1 MNLIKF
7 SIINKIKNYL
17 LINNKL
23 IFIIFSAYFILSL
36 KFININIYIF
46 FIILIISSTFINLKY
61 IKNILFINS
70 YYALLIIISFVFH
83 YFGLLTLDQN
93 SFITVGPNTASWG
106 MGLLKNTTNIYLLFP
121 LLYILSIS
129 IFCRNHSPCQFLLYI
144 PFIFLPSQLVSLYQI
159 FINPDF
165 LISQKNYICGLSL
178 DASSFGI
185 SLFLILPLCVLGFVL
200 NKELNKKYLFIFSAM
215 LTILCL
221 LIRGQETTLLG
232 IIIFLLIFPCIWMWV
247 NSAELIFKKTLLFS
261 LIYTLFLLLLC
272 YGAFLL
278 SEIKTLQSFA
288 LVSKFNDHLIS
299 LDKIGIGGMIQEA
312 FQKTG
317 RLDHWLQACRL
328 TIESPI
334 AGWGPGGFM
343 RNLGNIY
350 YRYKEPF
357 SFFDN
362 ANNQY
367 LQMSSD
373 LGFLGAYLNLL
384 LHLFPL
390 LMIIGIHRHIRS
402 KEERWAVGISFSVVS
417 IMMILYMTGP
427 HIMAPDVLFIMVI
440 YLSFLIVTAIKF
452 GFSFKHFNIKRYAVP
467 IVLITALFSF
477 ESYNNAFGEKGYTLR
492 QEANWWPLIN
502 HYGYYPL
509 EEVNGQMMMWTGRE
523 SSVQIPAKTNL
534 VNINVLTNHYNT
546 ADNGL
551 FFKVFIDGTVGIE
564 HHFFNGDY
572 KPFYCFV
579 PNIKSKEILVK
590 TWVDKTFSPQKMGI
604 GKDDRNLGV
613 MISPL
618 NFLVDILP
626 KDGIGFY
633 NWENVSASI
642 SSDWPK
648 DQQFKFRWTGI
659 RASIDVENYL
669 SNSITIFLHS
679 SHPDL
684 RNSPV
689 TVQLIGEKEVIKEV
703 VFTHYD
709 WQKITI
715 TPAMLNGSTILT
727 LQA

>member
-1 MNLIKF
+1 M
-7 SIINKIKNYL
+7 

-23 IFIIFSAYFILSL
+23 IFIIFSAYFILLL
-36 KFININIYIF
+36 KYININLFIYL
-46 FIILIISSTFINLKY
+46 IILIIISTLINLKY

-70 YYALLIIISFVFH
+70 YYALLIIISFIFH
-83 YFGLLTLDQN
+83 YFSLLTLDQN
-93 SFITVGPNTASWG
+93 SFIAVGPGTASWG
-106 MGLLKNTTNIYLLFP
+106 MGLLKNTTSIYLLFP

-129 IFCRNHSPCQFLLYI
+129 IFCRNHSPYQFLLYI
-144 PFIFLPSQLVSLYQI
+144 PFIFFPSPLVALYQK
-159 FINPDF
+159 FINPNF
-165 LISQKNYICGLSL
+165 LTSQINYICGLSF

-185 SLFLILPLCVLGFVL
+185 SLFLILPLCVLGFIL
-200 NKELNKKYLFIFSAM
+200 NKDLNKKYLFIFSAM

-247 NSAELIFKKTLLFS
+247 NSAELKFKKILLFS
-261 LIYTLFLLLLC
+261 LIYTLILLLLC

-278 SEIKTLQSFA
+278 LEIKTLQSFA
-288 LVSKFNDHLIS
+288 LVSKFNDHMIS

-373 LGFLGAYLNLL
+373 LGFLGAYLNLV

-390 LMIIGIHRHIRS
+390 LMIIGIHRNIRS
-402 KEERWAVGISFSVVS
+402 KEERWAVGISFSIVS

-467 IVLITALFSF
+467 IVLITALFSC

-492 QEANWWPLIN
+492 QEANWWPLKN

-509 EEVNGQMMMWTGRE
+509 EKVNDQMMMWTAKE
-523 SSVQIPAKTNL
+523 SSDQMVARSNL
-534 VNINVLTNHYNT
+534 LMIKGSAHRGNI
-546 ADNGL
+546 DDSGL
-551 FFKVFIDGTVGIE
+551 FFKLFINDIPVLE
-564 HHFFNGDY
+564 HHFY
-572 KPFYCFV
+572 SPQEKAFYCYV
-579 PNIKSKEILVK
+579 PGIAHKEIIIR
-590 TWVDKTFSPQKMGI
+590 TWVDKTFCPKDI
-604 GKDDRNLGV
+604 GLNNDSRELGV
-613 MISPL
+613 MMSPVA
-618 NFLVDILP
+618 FLVDILP

-633 NWENVSASI
+633 NWE
-642 SSDWPK
+642 
-648 DQQFKFRWTGI
+648 
-659 RASIDVENYL
+659 
-669 SNSITIFLHS
+669 
-679 SHPDL
+679 
-684 RNSPV
+684 
-689 TVQLIGEKEVIKEV
+689 TVGR
-703 VFTHYD
+703 T
-709 WQKITI
+709 
-715 TPAMLNGSTILT
+715 TIL
-727 LQA
+727 